1 MKDRLCSAGIRSHLG
16 RRHPF
21 MHHFRIALLF
31 ATLALTGCG
40 SLLRN
45 GVPID
50 LMATATIPGMPSV
63 RAPAGRADAFM
74 ARDMAKS
81 FAQESPQDFPPGAD
95 GIVVYPHLALSGGGA
110 NGAFGS
116 GFLNGWTSTGTRPVF
131 KVVTGVSTGALMAP
145 FAFLGSAKDDA
156 LRNFYTN
163 TSTPDIFVLGSLIS
177 IVRRLLFSDSIADTA
192 PLAALIATHIDDAF
206 VRDIAAAHL
215 GGRRLYIGTVDLDSQ
230 RFIIWNMGL
239 IAISGSPNAVDLFRK
254 VMLASA
260 SIPVAFA
267 PVLFEVEASDGR
279 RYDELH
285 VDGGVA
291 VNVFYNGN
299 LFSMRQLRQEAG
311 RGASREDVYVIHN
324 GQLASSPG
332 LTRRTIPSVAL
343 RTLEAATHS
352 GMIGDLFRIYAV
364 TTFES
369 SGYHWI
375 TIPNGIEL
383 RGDETFDPVL
393 MQQLYDVGYQKART
407 GPNWN
412 TRPPAVL
419 DNATGLQ

>member
-1 MKDRLCSAGIRSHLG
+1 MKGTS
-16 RRHPF
+16 
-21 MHHFRIALLF
+21 RIAGLLRG
-31 ATLALTGCG
+31 ALLAAVLALTGCG

-45 GVPID
+45 GVPVD
-50 LMATATIPGMPSV
+50 MMSTATIPGMPNV

-74 ARDMAKS
+74 ARDMAQS
-81 FAQESPQDFPPGAD
+81 FAQESPKDFPPGAD

-116 GFLNGWTSTGTRPVF
+116 GFLNGWTGTGKRPVF

-145 FAFLGSAKDDA
+145 FAFLGSSKDDA
-156 LRNFYTN
+156 LREFYTN
-163 TSTPDIFVLGSLIS
+163 TSTRDIFLLGTFTG
-177 IVRRLLFSDSIADTA
+177 IVRQLLFSDGIADTA
-192 PLAALIATHIDDAF
+192 PLASLIATHINESF
-206 VRDIAAAHL
+206 LREIAAAHQ
-215 GGRRLYIGTVDLDSQ
+215 GGRRLYIGTTDLDSQ

-239 IAISGSPNAVDLFRK
+239 IATSGSPDAVALFRK

-267 PVLFEVEASDGR
+267 PVLFEVDASDGR

-324 GQLASSPG
+324 GQLATSPG

-352 GMIGDLFRIYAV
+352 GMIGDLFRIFAV
-364 TTFES
+364 TTFDG

-375 TIPNGIEL
+375 TIPNGVEL

-393 MQQLYDVGYQKART
+393 MRQLYDVGYQQARA

-419 DNATGLQ
+419 DTDAALQ